1 MTSRRTVL
9 NALAALIALLAFL
22 FASPAAHSQQPAK
35 VFRIGVLSPGRDTKF
50 VSHLVSQRLQ
60 ELGYIE
66 GKHYSFERR
75 FAEGN
80 PERLPE
86 LAAELVRMNVDV
98 ILAYTNRSAFAA
110 KSATR
115 TIPIVVWGAHGA
127 LETGLV
133 QSLARPGG
141 NLTGME
147 SLAPAADAK
156 RMELLKEI
164 VPGLS
169 RVDVLYNPGDQG
181 SQFHLSAA
189 EAAGTALGV
198 AISTLEVRRP
208 EDFDAALSSA
218 AGKLPDAILTFTDTL
233 TFQNSKRVAEFA
245 VAKRVPTMCEFKDM
259 VDAGCLISYGP
270 SFTEF
275 AEINARQ
282 IARILAGDN
291 PGEMPI
297 ERCTRFEQVVN
308 LKTARAIGITIPK
321 SVLLRADR
329 VIE

>member
-9 NALAALIALLAFL
+9 NALAAPIALLAFL
-22 FASPAAHSQQPAK
+22 FASPAAHSQQSAAK
-35 VFRIGVLSPGRDTKF
+35 VFRIGVLSQGVDSKF
-50 VSHLVSQRLQ
+50 VSRLVSQRLQ

-86 LAAELVRMNVDV
+86 LAVELVRMNVDV
-98 ILAYTNRSAFAA
+98 ILAYTNRSAFVA

-156 RMELLKEI
+156 RLELLKEI

-198 AISTLEVRRP
+198 AISTMEVRRP
-208 EDFDAALSSA
+208 EEFDAALSSA
-218 AGKLPDAILTFTDTL
+218 AGKLPEAILTFKGASS
-233 TFQNSKRVAEFA
+233 QNASRE
-245 VAKRVPTMCEFKDM
+245 D
-259 VDAGCLISYGP
+259 
-270 SFTEF
+270 
-275 AEINARQ
+275 
-282 IARILAGDN
+282 
-291 PGEMPI
+291 
-297 ERCTRFEQVVN
+297 
-308 LKTARAIGITIPK
+308 
-321 SVLLRADR
+321 
-329 VIE
+329 

>member
-1 MTSRRTVL
+1 MNPRRKVAFAIGL
-9 NALAALIALLAFL
+9 FALAPPLAALA
-22 FASPAAHSQQPAK
+22 QPAGR
-35 VFRIGVLSPGRDTKF
+35 VRRIGVLSLARGASDSSK
-50 VSHLVSQRLQ
+50 LVSTRLQ

-66 GKHYSFERR
+66 GKHYSFEYRL
-75 FAEGN
+75 AEGK

-98 ILAYTNRSAFAA
+98 IWAIANTSAFAA

-141 NLTGME
+141 NLTGLE
-147 SLAPAADAK
+147 SLAPAIDAK

-164 VPGLS
+164 VPRLS
-169 RVDVLYNPGDQG
+169 RVDVLYNAGDQG
-181 SQFHLSAA
+181 SQLHLGAA
-189 EAAGTALGV
+189 RDAGGALGV
-198 AISTLEVRRP
+198 SISTLEVRRP

-218 AGKLPDAILTFTDTL
+218 AGKLPDALLTFSDTL
-233 TFQNSKRVAEFA
+233 TVQNWKRVADFA
-245 VAKRVPTMCEFKDM
+245 VAKRVPTMCEFKQM
-259 VDAGCLISYGP
+259 AEAGCLISYGA

-282 IARILAGDN
+282 IARILDGDN
-291 PGEMPI
+291 SGEMPI
-297 ERCTRFEQVVN
+297 ERCTRFELVVN
-308 LKTARAIGITIPK
+308 LKTARAIDITIPK

>member
-9 NALAALIALLAFL
+9 NALAGAVALT
-22 FASPAAHSQQPAK
+22 SPIGGWAQPAK
-35 VFRIGVLSPGRDTKF
+35 VFRIGALSPGGGRGVQHDAK
-50 VSHLVSQRLQ
+50 LVSQRLQ

-66 GKHYSFERR
+66 GKHYSFEYR
-75 FAEGN
+75 FAEGK

-86 LAAELVRMNVDV
+86 LATELVRMNVDV
-98 ILAYTNRSAFAA
+98 IWAVTNGSAFAA

-141 NLTGME
+141 NLTGLE
-147 SLAPAADAK
+147 SLAPAMDAK
-156 RMELLKEI
+156 RLELLKEI
-164 VPGLS
+164 VPGIS

-181 SQFHLSAA
+181 SEFHLRAA
-189 EAAGTALGV
+189 RDAGGALGV
-198 AISTLEVRRP
+198 GISTLEVRRP
-208 EDFDAALSSA
+208 EDFDATLSSA
-218 AGKLPDAILTFTDTL
+218 AGKLPDALLTFSDTL
-233 TFQNSKRVAEFA
+233 TVQNWKRVAEFA
-245 VAKRVPTMCEFKDM
+245 LAKRVPTMCEFKQM
-259 VDAGCLISYGP
+259 AEAGCLISYGA

-282 IARILAGDN
+282 IARILDGAN

-297 ERCTRFEQVVN
+297 ERCTRFELVVN